1 MVFARWADMTGGR
14 VVFASPDQC
23 TVESNV
29 RAAST
34 TGPPALGC
42 GIIRRL
48 QIGFGH
54 VNPAGAVCAGN
65 DPAYSLRHFQH
76 TTSRQHGKRMCTSS
90 RSVTDERGLLQSLQS
105 LLCSESCSH
114 SKYVLT
120 VHCTEDNPMAASSE
134 QRQLLYWYHRG
145 ASSK

>member
-76 TTSRQHGKRMCTSS
+76 TTSALALQKTAVSSWQASRRFGRKEKEKENRSIIYFGISMKCNSFLKRKTYK
-90 RSVTDERGLLQSLQS
+90 R
-105 LLCSESCSH
+105 
-114 SKYVLT
+114 
-120 VHCTEDNPMAASSE
+120 
-134 QRQLLYWYHRG
+134 
-145 ASSK
+145 